1 MIVESDI
8 IDAMR
13 NRYGSKAF
21 RTLPSGVIV
30 MAKLPREPVFKKKD
44 GKLVRDLRMTG
55 YGECGR
61 MTRVLADTLR
71 AGYVQRPAG
80 TTAAGMFMSEN
91 AAAFCTVTVT
101 ESGEL
106 LYDYKFDTLLVS
118 SGDAAKPK
126 TTVTFTAEARKIMI
140 EQEAETTA
148 SSRRNPDDQVF
159 ACVLDTVNFESE
171 LMELRE
177 RGESGSTAWSVPE
190 EWDMENT
197 VVYTF
202 AVFAN
207 NQRVSDPN
215 YYRQVTER
223 ELAAIAE
230 CERLAEEE
238 AQRLAAEG
246 EKTDEEEKKEAARR
260 KLTRSQQ
267 RRQKEAARARGVQRA
282 TLDRIN
288 DDIARML
295 ADKEE

>member
-1 MIVESDI
+1 M
-8 IDAMR
+8 
-13 NRYGSKAF
+13 
-21 RTLPSGVIV
+21 
-30 MAKLPREPVFKKKD
+30 
-44 GKLVRDLRMTG
+44 
-55 YGECGR
+55 
-61 MTRVLADTLR
+61 
-71 AGYVQRPAG
+71 
-80 TTAAGMFMSEN
+80 
-91 AAAFCTVTVT
+91 
-101 ESGEL
+101 
-106 LYDYKFDTLLVS
+106 
-118 SGDAAKPK
+118 
-126 TTVTFTAEARKIMI
+126 
-140 EQEAETTA
+140 
-148 SSRRNPDDQVF
+148 
-159 ACVLDTVNFESE
+159 
-171 LMELRE
+171 
-177 RGESGSTAWSVPE
+177 
-190 EWDMENT
+190 
-197 VVYTF
+197 VYTF

-230 CERLAEEE
+230 RERLAEEE